1 MFICGMRND
10 IRNALESI
18 SGNTESLETALYQ
31 WQTRNGGVVLSDVL
45 DLMYI

>member
-1 MFICGMRND
+1 LQRLFENLHIPEWAM
-10 IRNALESI
+10 
-18 SGNTESLETALYQ
+18 YQ